1 VRGLVW
7 LARLIL
13 LSVALA
19 IAAPA
24 ATAPAAPAAAPQQQA
39 VVAGIEI
46 HGSRRI
52 PAETIRSRMFLRP
65 GDVLD
70 AATIERD
77 FMSLWNT
84 GYFDDLRFE
93 REDTTKGVV
102 LHVYVKEK
110 PTIREIKYA
119 GLNAITQS
127 DVLDRFKERKVGLT
141 QESQYD
147 PTKVKK
153 AEVVL
158 KELLAEHGHQFATI
172 RTEIRPIPPA
182 AVAVTFVVKE
192 GPKVKVGRIKFVGNQ
207 KLSTRY
213 LRSTMHNTKPIGLP
227 HSIFLE
233 NIFART
239 YDASK
244 LSEDQERIRILG
256 YQSKGYFKAI
266 VEDPETK
273 IHDTHLGWK
282 ALLWGPLLAIPA
294 THKTGK
300 AVDITIPVVEGDRY
314 TLDKITFS
322 GNKAVSNTEA
332 LRKMIPLKDGEI
344 FNSEAIRKGIENLR
358 KAYGQLG
365 YINMTSVPDTHIDDE
380 KKLISLTW
388 DIDEGKQFFVRRIE
402 FTGNTTT
409 RDKVIRREFAI
420 EEGQAYNSQ
429 LLDFSILRLNQ
440 LNYFNP
446 LKTEQDAEIKT
457 NPNATPP
464 SVDINL
470 KVSEKGKNSIGLT
483 GGVSGLSG
491 SFIGINYSTNNFLGL
506 GETLSVQADVGN
518 LQRDLVFGF
527 TEPYMFDRPLQV
539 GFTVFTRKFNYN
551 EAKQYNLL
559 VGQKLSLPTATLNL
573 LQNYTQS
580 DTGFTVTS
588 SYPLRRSLKRVGLT
602 YSYDVSSIQ
611 TFSDASTQLFQQ
623 LAFRNFAGPNALKG
637 IVTSKVIPVFTLNS
651 VDRAF
656 NPHSGKSFFV
666 SSDLSGLGGT
676 VRSIRPVIDYK
687 QFVPLKLFRPNK
699 EGHNV
704 LGYHIQAAFITG
716 YGGRVAPPFERFYLG
731 GENDIRGFD
740 IRTLSPIAYLVDTVN
755 FPLINPDDPC
765 VNTGGACS
773 GVPKD
778 PSNPRRGNISVP
790 IPIQRLVYPGGD
802 TSIVGNLEYR
812 IPIAEN
818 HVVVAIFADTG
829 IDAIMR
835 QSQLRV
841 NPENLTSLNGT
852 LFGCNGLDASFN
864 CTGGVPLN
872 FTGELKPVAGTN
884 WQPRLSTGAE
894 LQVMM
899 PIINAPFRI
908 YWAYNALRMN
918 RFAANPSQITR
929 GMFPAGGAGDFS
941 FQQALATYGTD
952 YKLLEPRKTFRFT
965 VSTTF

>member
-1 VRGLVW
+1 
-7 LARLIL
+7 
-13 LSVALA
+13 
-19 IAAPA
+19 
-24 ATAPAAPAAAPQQQA
+24 
-39 VVAGIEI
+39 
-46 HGSRRI
+46 
-52 PAETIRSRMFLRP
+52 MFLKP

-70 AATIERD
+70 AGSIERD
-77 FMSLWNT
+77 FSSLWNT

-93 REDTTKGVV
+93 REDTTKGVI

-119 GLNAITQS
+119 GLNAISQS

-158 KELLAEHGHQFATI
+158 KELLSEHGHQFATI

-182 AVAVTFVVKE
+182 AVGVTFVVKE
-192 GPKVKVGRIKFVGNQ
+192 GPKVKVGRIKFVGNHAL
-207 KLSTRY
+207 KSRY
-213 LRSTMHNTKPIGLP
+213 LRSTMHNTKPIGIP

-239 YDASK
+239 YDATK

-273 IHDTHLGWK
+273 IRDSHPGL
-282 ALLWGPLLAIPA
+282 AQYLLLGPLNAIPA
-294 THKTGK
+294 LRKPGK
-300 AVDITIPVVEGDRY
+300 RVDITIPISEGDRY
-314 TLDKITFS
+314 RLAKINFS
-322 GNKAVSNTEA
+322 GNKAVTNTEA
-332 LRKMIPLKDGEI
+332 LRRLIPLKDGEI
-344 FNSEAIRKGIENLR
+344 FNSEAVRKGIENLR
-358 KAYGQLG
+358 KAYTQLG
-365 YINMTSVPDTHIDDE
+365 YINFTSIPDTKIDEE
-380 KKLISLTW
+380 KKLITLDW
-388 DIDEGKQFFVRRIE
+388 DLDEGKQFFVRRIE

-409 RDKVIRREFAI
+409 RDKVIRREFAL
-420 EEGQAYNSQ
+420 EEGQVYNSQ

-446 LKTEQDAEIKT
+446 LKSEQDAEIKT
-457 NPNATPP
+457 NNQNNT
-464 SVDINL
+464 VDVTL
-470 KVSEKGKNSIGLT
+470 KVTEKGKNSIGLT

-491 SFIGINYSTNNFLGL
+491 SFIGLNYSTNNFLGL

-527 TEPYMFDRPLQV
+527 TEPYMFDRPLQM
-539 GFTVFTRKFNYN
+539 GFTIFTRKFNYN

-559 VGQKLSLPTATLNL
+559 AGQKLNLPTATLNL

-637 IVTSKVIPVFTLNS
+637 IVTSKVIPVFTFNS
-651 VDRAF
+651 VNGTF
-656 NPHSGKSFFV
+656 NPSSGKSFFV
-666 SSDLSGLGGT
+666 STDVSGLGGT

-687 QFVPLKLFRPNK
+687 QFIPMKLFKPNK

-704 LGYHIQAAFITG
+704 LAYHIQSAFITG
-716 YGGRVAPPFERFYLG
+716 YSGRVAPPFERFYLG

-740 IRTLSPIAYLVDTVN
+740 IRTVSPIAYLVDTVN
-755 FPLINPDDPC
+755 YPLINPDDPC
-765 VNTGGACS
+765 VNTGGNCS

-778 PSNPRRGNISVP
+778 PSNPRRGNITVP
-790 IPIQRLVYPGGD
+790 IPIQRLVFPGGD
-802 TSIVGNLEYR
+802 TSVVGNLEYR
-812 IPIAEN
+812 IVIA
-818 HVVVAIFADTG
+818 HPVVVAIFSDVGLNSIA
-829 IDAIMR
+829 R
-835 QSQLRV
+835 QSQLKL
-841 NPENLTSLNGT
+841 NPENLASLNGT
-852 LFGCNGLDASFN
+852 LFGCPSLDASFN
-864 CTGGVPLN
+864 CVGGQS
-872 FTGELKPVAGTN
+872 FKFSGDLKPVGGTN
-884 WQPRLSTGAE
+884 WQPRISTGLE

-908 YWAYNALRMN
+908 YWAYNALRMD
-918 RFAANPSQITR
+918 RFAANPAQITR
-929 GMFPAGGAGDFS
+929 NMFPAGGAGDFS